1 MTDIITTDN
10 LCRYFRTGGEV
21 VKALH
26 KVSIT
31 VKKGTLTILRGRS
44 GSGKTTLVNILGAL
58 DRPNEGK
65 VLFCDKDITALS
77 EIQRDNLRR
86 KNMGFVF
93 QSGALI
99 GNMSAYENVEFGLRI
114 SDYSAKERKDRAI
127 ECLNMVGLEKR
138 IHHRPGELSGGE
150 QQRVA
155 IARAVA
161 HRPDIIFADEPTSAL
176 DTAMSI
182 QVVKIFKDM
191 VQQHGLTVL
200 MTTHDPSMIEIADL
214 VYTLRD
220 GEIVNE

>member
-1 MTDIITTDN
+1 MTDIIATDN

-26 KVSIT
+26 KVNIT

-58 DRPNEGK
+58 DMPNEGN
-65 VLFCDKDITALS
+65 VLFCNRDITALS

-114 SDYSAKERKDRAI
+114 SDYSAKERNARAI

-138 IHHRPGELSGGE
+138 FHHRPGELSGGE

-176 DTAMSI
+176 DTSMSI

>member
-10 LCRYFRTGGEV
+10 LSRYFRTGGEV

-220 GEIVNE
+220 GEIVNG